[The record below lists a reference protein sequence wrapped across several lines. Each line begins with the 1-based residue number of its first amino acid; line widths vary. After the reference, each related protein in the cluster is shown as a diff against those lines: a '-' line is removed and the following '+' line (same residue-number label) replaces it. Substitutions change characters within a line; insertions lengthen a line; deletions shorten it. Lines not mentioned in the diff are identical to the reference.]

1 MSEKPPLLREF
12 SAGGLV
18 VRRMRGRPYIAA
30 VRVKDGT
37 VLALPKGH
45 IEPGESGAETAVREV
60 REETGVDGRL
70 VEKLDD
76 IRYWY
81 TRDGARVLKV
91 VSFFLLSYRS
101 GSVRDYQREEVD
113 GAEWVPLDEAP
124 RRLAY
129 SGRAGNGPRSP
140 VEARRQRLGS
150 ARVFVLN
157 FYSPVF
163 VDQLRRHRKTATIR
177 LGDKSAKYRK
187 GNVVMVTVGF
197 QHSPREKIFLAVIDE
212 VEVKR
217 VKELSPRDIEHDNP
231 EFRRLDETVHFLEQ
245 IYGRSVSEDDAVTDR
260 PLLRDQGDPHG
271 VLRAPAR
278 LRAAPELARPS

>member
-1 MSEKPPLLREF
+1 VSAKPPLEREF

-18 VRRMRGRPYIAA
+18 VRQMRGRPYIAA

-113 GAEWVPLDEAP
+113 SAEWIPLEEAP
-124 RRLAY
+124 ERLAY
-129 SGRAGNGPRSP
+129 RG
-140 VEARRQRLGS
+140 
-150 ARVFVLN
+150 
-157 FYSPVF
+157 
-163 VDQLRRHRKTATIR
+163 
-177 LGDKSAKYRK
+177 
-187 GNVVMVTVGF
+187 
-197 QHSPREKIFLAVIDE
+197 
-212 VEVKR
+212 
-217 VKELSPRDIEHDNP
+217 
-231 EFRRLDETVHFLEQ
+231 EQ
-245 IYGRSVSEDDAVTDR
+245 EMA
-260 PLLRDQGDPHG
+260 
-271 VLRAPAR
+271 
-278 LRAAPELARPS
+278 RAALSKLADKG

>member
-1 MSEKPPLLREF
+1 VTEKPPLLRAF

-60 REETGVDGRL
+60 REETGVDSSL

-101 GSVRDYQREEVD
+101 GSVRDYQRAEVD
-113 GAEWVPLDEAP
+113 GAEWVPLEEAP
-124 RRLAY
+124 QRLKY
-129 SGRAGNGPRSP
+129 SG
-140 VEARRQRLGS
+140 E
-150 ARVFVLN
+150 
-157 FYSPVF
+157 
-163 VDQLRRHRKTATIR
+163 RKMALVALSK
-177 LGDKSAKYRK
+177 LGDR
-187 GNVVMVTVGF
+187 G
-197 QHSPREKIFLAVIDE
+197 
-212 VEVKR
+212 
-217 VKELSPRDIEHDNP
+217 
-231 EFRRLDETVHFLEQ
+231 
-245 IYGRSVSEDDAVTDR
+245 
-260 PLLRDQGDPHG
+260 
-271 VLRAPAR
+271 
-278 LRAAPELARPS
+278 